1 MSGTYGLL
9 AWEYCKKRLSLQV
22 LKSNAGF
29 YIGTFDSEG
38 GPCSRE
44 SVEYFRTREQAQM
57 ALDDSTWTQK
67 LTP

>member
-1 MSGTYGLL
+1 MRETHGLL
-9 AWEYCKKRLSLQV
+9 ALEHCKKRLPLQV

-29 YIGTFDSEG
+29 YIGTFDSEE

-57 ALDDSTWTQK
+57 ALNDSTWTQK